1 VVYLPM
7 RVRDTPTPA
16 EVARVAGGGPFQSM
30 SCLTGCARSPRFV
43 SVGWDRR
50 VAWCSY
56 TEARAPLRQLSYA
69 GLVAALDGLGLVYCG
84 GGDGALAPLS
94 LKLVTSTS
102 S

>member
-1 VVYLPM
+1 M

-50 VAWCSY
+50 VGWCSY

-84 GGDGALAPLS
+84 GDESPLS
-94 LKLVTSTS
+94 PHSLTVVSSHST
-102 S
+102 